1 MFRAATTLSLLCMP
15 MSNCT
20 SLLEV
25 SSWSSHARETD
36 SIPGRT
42 FRKPDRLLWNCIQH
56 GRRRPVQIS
65 TQTTEHSSC
74 QAYQEQPPKAMI
86 AMYQREK
93 GNNFNWWEVQKAPAE
108 CLFSRRYRPL
118 VCLTSCRSCY
128 SSRIPSLVISLMLL
142 SSHGGHLINAYF
154 FSLSYLIIRAEISA
168 HRCRN

>member
-1 MFRAATTLSLLCMP
+1 MPGKQIQYPGGRFGNQTAFCEIVYSMGVVGPFRYQ
-15 MSNCT
+15 
-20 SLLEV
+20 
-25 SSWSSHARETD
+25 R
-36 SIPGRT
+36 
-42 FRKPDRLLWNCIQH
+42 
-56 GRRRPVQIS
+56 
-65 TQTTEHSSC
+65 QTTEHSSC

-93 GNNFNWWEVQKAPAE
+93 GNNFNWWEVQKAPFSLLG